1 VRHVPPTPKLAHS
14 TCSPFVEPTV
24 DPRRAVGRVGEEFA
38 CKHFERLGFAIL
50 ARNHRTRYGE
60 IDAIAFDGHTLV
72 FVEVKSTRV
81 RTRGHTT
88 SAPAPPEPLESLR
101 GAQQARLK
109 RLAAAWLG
117 DPQQIRPRAE
127 EIRFDAVGVVL
138 DARDRLVRLEHL
150 EAAW

>member
-1 VRHVPPTPKLAHS
+1 MRHVRATPKLAHP
-14 TCSPFVEPTV
+14 TGTPHVEPTI
-24 DPRRAVGRVGEEFA
+24 DPRRALGRVGEEFA

-60 IDAIAFDGHTLV
+60 IDAIAFNGHTLV
-72 FVEVKSTRV
+72 FLEVKSTRL
-81 RTRGHTT
+81 RARGHTA
-88 SAPAPPEPLESLR
+88 SAPAPPEPLASLR
-101 GAQQARLK
+101 GVQQARLK

-127 EIRFDAVGVVL
+127 EIRFDAVGVIL
-138 DARDRLVRLEHL
+138 DARDLLVRLEHL